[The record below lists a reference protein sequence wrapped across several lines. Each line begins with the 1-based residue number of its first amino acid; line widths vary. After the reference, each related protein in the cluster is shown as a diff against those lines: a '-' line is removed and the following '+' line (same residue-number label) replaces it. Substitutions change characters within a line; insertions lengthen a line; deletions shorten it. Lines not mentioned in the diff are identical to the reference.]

1 MSEPDG
7 AVRVLLVDDQELVRS
22 GLRLILRRRDGFVIA
37 GECGDGAEVPDALA
51 ATEVDVIVMDLRMK
65 QIDGIEATR
74 RLRRAG
80 NHPPVL
86 ALTTFDDDE
95 LLAGALRAGVAGYV
109 LKDSSAE
116 DLIRAVRTVAAGE
129 AWLDTSVT
137 ARVLSTYR
145 AAAPSL
151 QDDSAAASP
160 EELTPREF
168 DVLRAV
174 GRGLAN
180 AEIASALRISELT
193 VKSHLGRVLTKL
205 GLRDRPAAIVYAFD
219 HGIVAPTS
227 VRPDAAPE
235 PPTVTQR
242 PAEGQLRLAVLGPL
256 RAWRGDELVD
266 LGPVRQQAMLA
277 ALVLRP
283 DVTVSQQEL
292 LAYVWGLEPPGT
304 GGKVVPVYL
313 YRLRKCLQVGDS
325 GPNSV
330 LDRDRG
336 GYRFASGSAW
346 VDVAALE
353 DIVAEAD
360 AVAHTSPPTHAASTH
375 AAPTHAAP
383 TQPIAQSPGHASGVS
398 IHSGGLAEAVYRYT
412 RALEL
417 FQGEPL
423 AGLPGPFAAGER
435 LRLTERKLALSLR
448 KLGWQLRLGE
458 YAEAIGELSTLS
470 HAHPH
475 SEPITALLMRAF
487 YRAGRRADALS
498 VFTALRRRLVD
509 DLGIEPG
516 EELRRVQQAV
526 LSSDDAALDA
536 DLRS

>member
-7 AVRVLLVDDQELVRS
+7 EVRVLLVDDQELVRS
-22 GLRLILRRRDGFVIA
+22 GLRRILRRRDGFVIA

-51 ATEVDVIVMDLRMK
+51 ANPVDVVVMDLRMK
-65 QIDGIEATR
+65 RVDGIEATR

-80 NHPPVL
+80 TTPPVL

-95 LLAGALRAGVAGYV
+95 LLAGALRAGVTGYV

-145 AAAPSL
+145 QAAPPL
-151 QDDSAAASP
+151 QDVARP
-160 EELTPREF
+160 EEMTPREF

-174 GRGLAN
+174 GRGLSN
-180 AEIASALRISELT
+180 AEIAAALSISELT

-205 GLRDRPAAIVYAFD
+205 DLRDRSAAIVYAFD
-219 HGIVAPTS
+219 NGVVAPS
-227 VRPDAAPE
+227 QVRPVAVVETPSVEVSPREPE
-235 PPTVTQR
+235 AR
-242 PAEGQLRLAVLGPL
+242 LRLAVLGPL
-256 RAWRGDELVD
+256 RAWRGERLVD

-277 ALVLRP
+277 ALLLRP

-292 LAYVWGLEPPGT
+292 LADVWGLDPPGT

-313 YRLRKCLQVGDS
+313 YRLRKCLQANES
-325 GPNSV
+325 GVRSV
-330 LDRDRG
+330 LDRDRS
-336 GYRFASGSAW
+336 GYRFAGGSAW

-353 DIVAEAD
+353 EIAAEAD
-360 AVAHTSPPTHAASTH
+360 AL
-375 AAPTHAAP
+375 
-383 TQPIAQSPGHASGVS
+383 AQAGELDDALRGY
-398 IHSGGLAEAVYRYT
+398 E

-435 LRLTERKLALSLR
+435 LRLTERRLALSLR
-448 KLGWQLRLGE
+448 KLAWRLRLGGCE
-458 YAEAIGELSTLS
+458 EAVGELSALS
-470 HAHPH
+470 HSHPH
-475 SEPITALLMRAF
+475 SEPIVALLMRAL
-487 YRAGRRADALS
+487 YLAGRRPDALAA
-498 VFTALRRRLVD
+498 FTGLRRRLVE
-509 DLGIEPG
+509 DLGMEPG
-516 EELRRVQQAV
+516 DELRRVQQAV
-526 LSSDDAALDA
+526 LAGDAAGLVA
-536 DLRS
+536 DLR

>member
-1 MSEPDG
+1 MSEPG
-7 AVRVLLVDDQELVRS
+7 AEVRVLLVDDQELVRS
-22 GLRLILRRRDGFVIA
+22 GLRRILRRRDGFVIA
-37 GECGDGAEVPDALA
+37 GECADGSDVPGALA
-51 ATEVDVIVMDLRMK
+51 TTSVDVIVMDLRMK
-65 QIDGIEATR
+65 KVDGIEATR

-80 NHPPVL
+80 ARPPVL

-116 DLIRAVRTVAAGE
+116 DLIRAVRTVAAGD

-145 AAAPSL
+145 ATAPSL
-151 QDDSAAASP
+151 VDDAPTVAP

-193 VKSHLGRVLTKL
+193 VKSHFGRVLTKL
-205 GLRDRPAAIVYAFD
+205 GLRDRSAAIVYAFD
-219 HGIVAPTS
+219 HGIVAPTQ
-227 VRPDAAPE
+227 VRPVATVVAQPR
-235 PPTVTQR
+235 PP
-242 PAEGQLRLAVLGPL
+242 EGQLRLAVLGPL
-256 RAWRGDELVD
+256 RAWRGDRLVD

-283 DVTVSQQEL
+283 DTTVSQQEL
-292 LAYVWGLEPPGT
+292 LADVWGFDPPGT

-313 YRLRKCLQVGDS
+313 YRLRKCLQDNDS
-325 GPNSV
+325 GPASM

-336 GYRFASGSAW
+336 GYRFAGGSAW

-353 DIVAEAD
+353 EIVAEAD
-360 AVAHTSPPTHAASTH
+360 GL
-375 AAPTHAAP
+375 AP
-383 TQPIAQSPGHASGVS
+383 
-398 IHSGGLAEAVYRYT
+398 AEAVRGYE

-448 KLGWQLRLGE
+448 KLGWQLRLGRCT
-458 YAEAIGELSTLS
+458 AAIGELSALS
-470 HAHPH
+470 QAQPH
-475 SEPITALLMRAF
+475 SEPIAALLMRALC
-487 YRAGRRADALS
+487 RAGRRADALA
-498 VFTALRRRLVD
+498 VFTGLRRRLVE
-509 DLGIEPG
+509 DLGMEPG

-526 LSSDDAALDA
+526 LNSDDAVLD
-536 DLRS
+536 DLRW